1 MKPILDD
8 THDPELE
15 SWVESANEPDTDF
28 PIQNLPLGLF
38 SADEDEMPAIGVA
51 IGDRILNLSE
61 LSELFWSER
70 HEDPIADALSWESLE
85 MVLILDPPERTEL
98 RRRLSELL
106 RDDFTGRVR
115 DVAEGCLVPMEDVT
129 MLAPHPIENYT
140 DFYASLH
147 HATNIGKLFRPDQPL
162 LPNYKWMPIGYHG
175 RASSIVISGTNLWRP
190 NGQTFADGADA
201 PVFGPTKVLDYELEL
216 GCFIGDPNPWGE
228 RIKIEDAE
236 KNIFGFCL
244 LNDWSARDIQR
255 WEYQPLGPFLSK
267 SFATTISP
275 WIVTLEALAPFRTAA
290 FAREAHDP
298 QPLPYLDAPD
308 DRAFGGFDITVEAA
322 ILTSQMRAQHLPPHR
337 LGLSNAKELYWTFA
351 QMLTHHASNGCNLR
365 SGDLLGSGTVS
376 GATSEAL
383 GCLLE
388 ITQGGKQAITLPTGE
403 ERRFLEDGDEII
415 LRGWCERAGF
425 RRIGFG
431 ECRGIILPAVGV
443 CR

>member
-8 THDPELE
+8 THNPELE
-15 SWVESANEPDTDF
+15 SWVESANDPDTDF

-51 IGDRILNLSE
+51 IGDQILNLSE
-61 LSELFWSER
+61 LTDLFWSE
-70 HEDPIADALSWESLE
+70 DPNDSIADALSWESLE
-85 MVLILDPPERTEL
+85 MVLILDAEERIEL
-98 RRRLSELL
+98 RRRVSQLL
-106 RDDFTGRVR
+106 RDDNLSRER
-115 DVAEGCLVPMEDVT
+115 KAAEGCLVPIEDVT
-129 MLAPHPIENYT
+129 MLTPHPIENYT

-175 RASSIVISGTNLWRP
+175 RASSIVVSGTNLWRP
-190 NGQTFADGADA
+190 NGQTFGEGATT

-228 RIKIEDAE
+228 AVKIENAE

-255 WEYQPLGPFLSK
+255 WEYQPLGPFLAK

-275 WIVTLEALAPFRTAA
+275 WIVTLEALAPFRTTA
-290 FAREAHDP
+290 FERDANDP

-308 DRAFGGFDITVEAA
+308 NRAFGGLDITVEAS
-322 ILTSQMRAQHLPPHR
+322 ILTSQMRAQSLPPHR
-337 LGLSNAKELYWTFA
+337 LSLSNAKELYWTFA
-351 QMLTHHASNGCNLR
+351 QMLTHHTSNGCNLR
-365 SGDLLGSGTVS
+365 SGDLIGSGTVS
-376 GATSEAL
+376 GATPDAL

-388 ITQGGKQAITLPTGE
+388 ITQGGKQAIKLPTGE
-403 ERRFLEDGDEII
+403 DRRFLEDGDEII

-431 ECRGIILPAVGV
+431 ECRGIILPAQS
-443 CR
+443 